1 MNLVRLALRRPLSV
15 VVGVIA
21 IALAAGIGLQR
32 MTRDVFPPLGIPTI
46 YVAQPFGGMDPAQME
61 GFITYYYEYHFLYIT
76 GIEHVESK
84 SIQGASIMKLQFH
97 PGTDMSAA
105 LSEVVAYVNR
115 SRAFMPPGT
124 PGPFITR
131 FDAGSVPVGYLVF
144 STTNANRTVGE
155 MQNAALNQV
164 RPLFATLP
172 GVSAPPPFGGSART
186 ILINLKPD
194 RLRSYGVSAD
204 EVVSAISAANTLSP
218 SGNLPLG
225 DKYPFVPVNAVV
237 KNIQDLAAVPVRT
250 GTGAGGGSVFV
261 RDLGDVAD
269 GADTVTSYALA
280 NGKRTVYMP
289 VTKRS
294 DASTLSV
301 VELVKKNI
309 PEFKKVLPDDIEVT
323 YEFDQSPYVVRAI
336 RDLVKEGALG
346 AVLTGLMVLLFLR
359 DWRSAFIV
367 VINIPI
373 ALLAGTFAL
382 WMSGQNINLMTLG
395 GLALAVGILVDEAT
409 VAVENIHVHLAR
421 AAGRAGCPQ
430 PAAERS
436 DATEPRRRGED
447 TAPYQPSLAR
457 AVLDATVETTAP
469 RFLAMLCVLAVFIP
483 AFFMQGAA
491 KALFTPLALA
501 VGFSMVASFVLS
513 STLVPVL
520 SVWLLR
526 GAHASGAAVPAA
538 SSPATVPVASGAVVS
553 TASRP
558 ATVPVAAAARETLAG
573 PKAGGTPAP
582 LGGSAR
588 AYASVLRPLLTA
600 RWLVV
605 PLYLAVAVG
614 GLWLLAPRLGTEIFP
629 KVDAGQIQL
638 RLRATPGTQLEKT
651 EAIALRVFDLIKR
664 EVGPDNVQMSIGLV
678 GVHAANYPVNLIHQW
693 NAGPEEAVLQIQ
705 FKPGS
710 VRTEPLKEKLRAT
723 FKAELPEVLVSFEPS
738 DIVERVMSFG
748 APTPIE
754 IAVQGQS
761 LHASKEF
768 ADKLRERLAKIP
780 ALRDLQFAQVLD
792 YPTLDVNI
800 NRERAGLLG
809 VRMSDATK
817 SLVASTASSRFTVP
831 NYWADPASG
840 IAFSVQVQVPQGRVT
855 TVEEFKNTPVTT
867 AGGKA
872 TLLRN
877 IASLSEGTAPQTYER
892 YNLVRVVSLT
902 ANLHGSDL
910 GSVAKAIHA
919 AIKETGAP
927 PAKTSVAVRGQIPPM
942 EEMFSGLRQG
952 LLLAVVV
959 IFLLL
964 MANFQSVRLAF
975 VVVSTVPAVLAG
987 VALTLWL
994 THTTL
999 NIQSFM
1005 GAIMAVGV
1013 AVANAILLVTFA
1025 ERARVAAG
1033 LSPAVVGQASSPA
1046 TVRQSSRLATET
1058 ASETLAG
1065 QAAGGTP
1072 DPLGAVHAALAGAT
1086 SRLRPI
1092 LMTSFAMMAGMLP
1105 LALGLGEGGDQTA
1118 PLGRAVIG
1126 GLAAATLTTLF
1137 VLPSVFA
1144 VVMTGKHTR
1153 SASLDPDDAD
1163 SPEFTSASPAQPS

>member
-1 MNLVRLALRRPLSV
+1 MNLVRLALRRPLTI

-21 IALAAGIGLQR
+21 VALGAWIALQR

-61 GFITYYYEYHFLYIT
+61 GYITYFYEYHFLYIT

-97 PGTDMSAA
+97 PNVDMSSA

-164 RPLFATLP
+164 RPLFAPLP

-194 RLRSYGVSAD
+194 RLRSYGISAD
-204 EVVSAISAANTLSP
+204 EVVTAIAAANTLSP

-225 DKYPFVPVNAVV
+225 DKYPFVPINAVV
-237 KNIQDLAAVPVRT
+237 KNIQDLAAVPIRT
-250 GTGAGGGSVFV
+250 GTGTGGGAVFV
-261 RDLGDVAD
+261 RDLGEVAD
-269 GADTVTSYALA
+269 GADIVTSYALA

-301 VELVKKNI
+301 VELVKANI

-346 AVLTGLMVLLFLR
+346 ALLTGLMVLLFLR

-382 WMSGQNINLMTLG
+382 WVSGQNVNLMTLG

-409 VAVENIHVHLAR
+409 VAIENIHVHLAR
-421 AAGRAGCPQ
+421 GRP
-430 PAAERS
+430 
-436 DATEPRRRGED
+436 
-447 TAPYQPSLAR
+447 LAR

-483 AFFMQGAA
+483 ACFMQGAA

-526 GAHASGAAVPAA
+526 GAQHRGAQAA
-538 SSPATVPVASGAVVS
+538 GLPD
-553 TASRP
+553 
-558 ATVPVAAAARETLAG
+558 AAARRIVPNSIQSENESRRAAST
-573 PKAGGTPAP
+573 
-582 LGGSAR
+582 AR
-588 AYASVLRPLLTA
+588 EPRALPDAYASLLRPLFAA
-600 RWLVV
+600 RWLVLLV
-605 PLYLAVAVG
+605 YL
-614 GLWLLAPRLGTEIFP
+614 GLAAGALWFLAPRLGTELFP
-629 KVDAGQIQL
+629 KVDAGQLQL
-638 RLRATPGTQLEKT
+638 RLRAAPGTQLAKT
-651 EAIALRVFDLIKR
+651 ETIALRLLELIAR
-664 EVGPDNVQMSIGLV
+664 EAGPENVAMTIGLV
-678 GVHAANYPVNLIHQW
+678 GVHAQTYPINLIYQW
-693 NAGPEEAVLQIQ
+693 NAGTQEGVLQVQ
-705 FKPGS
+705 FKRGA
-710 VRTEPLKEKLRAT
+710 VRVEPLKEKLRAV
-723 FKAELPEVLVSFEPS
+723 FRAELPDVEVSFEPS

-748 APTPIE
+748 AQTPIE

-761 LHASKEF
+761 LAVSKEF

-780 ALRDLQFAQVLD
+780 SLRDLQFAQVLD

-831 NYWADPASG
+831 NYWADPNSG
-840 IAFSVQVQVPQGRVT
+840 IAFAVQVQVPQGRVT
-855 TVEEFKNTPVTT
+855 TVEEFKNTPITT

-877 IASLSEGTAPQTYER
+877 IASVSEGTAPQTYER

-902 ANLHGSDL
+902 ANIHGSDL
-910 GSVAKAIHA
+910 GSVAKQIHA
-919 AIKETGAP
+919 AIKEAGAP

-942 EEMFSGLRQG
+942 EEMFTGLRNG

-964 MANFQSVRLAF
+964 AANFQSVRLSL
-975 VVVSTVPAVLAG
+975 VVISTVPAVLAG

-1013 AVANAILLVTFA
+1013 AVANAILLVTYA
-1025 ERARVAAG
+1025 ERARMSGDSA
-1033 LSPAVVGQASSPA
+1033 
-1046 TVRQSSRLATET
+1046 
-1058 ASETLAG
+1058 
-1065 QAAGGTP
+1065 
-1072 DPLGAVHAALAGAT
+1072 AALTGAT

-1105 LALGLGEGGDQTA
+1105 MALGLGDGGEQTA

-1126 GLAAATLTTLF
+1126 GLAAATLATLF
-1137 VLPSVFA
+1137 ILPSVFA

-1163 SPEFTSASPAQPS
+1163 SPQFSTAK

>member
-1 MNLVRLALRRPLSV
+1 MNLVRLALRRPLTI

-21 IALAAGIGLQR
+21 VALGAWIALQR

-61 GFITYYYEYHFLYIT
+61 GYLTYFYEYHFLYIT

-97 PGTDMSAA
+97 PNVDMSAA

-164 RPLFATLP
+164 RPLFAPLP

-186 ILINLKPD
+186 ILVNLKPD
-194 RLRSYGVSAD
+194 RLRSYGISAD
-204 EVVSAISAANTLSP
+204 EVVTAMAAANTLSP

-225 DKYPFVPVNAVV
+225 DKYPFVPINAVV
-237 KNIQDLAAVPVRT
+237 KNIQDLAAVPIRT
-250 GTGAGGGSVFV
+250 GTGANGGAVFV

-269 GADTVTSYALA
+269 GADLITSYALA

-289 VTKRS
+289 VTKRA

-382 WMSGQNINLMTLG
+382 WVSGQNINLMTLG

-409 VAVENIHVHLAR
+409 VAIENIHVHL
-421 AAGRAGCPQ
+421 
-430 PAAERS
+430 S
-436 DATEPRRRGED
+436 RRGSSRREE
-447 TAPYQPSLAR
+447 APSEGGKGNQSLVTSAATPTLGR
-457 AVLDATVETTAP
+457 AVLDATVETTGP

-520 SVWLLR
+520 SVWFLR
-526 GAHASGAAVPAA
+526 GHEDSVVGLGTAPAPGAVSGA
-538 SSPATVPVASGAVVS
+538 
-553 TASRP
+553 
-558 ATVPVAAAARETLAG
+558 LAG
-573 PKAGGTPAP
+573 NSVAQSIADTAATPHAPDQPTRASAGAP
-582 LGGSAR
+582 EAGALPN
-588 AYASVLRPLLTA
+588 AYASLLRPLLAA
-600 RWLVV
+600 RWLLV
-605 PLYLAVAVG
+605 PIYLAAAVG
-614 GLWLLAPRLGTEIFP
+614 AVWLIAPKLGTEIFP

-638 RLRATPGTQLEKT
+638 RLRAPSGTQLERT
-651 EAIALRVFDLIKR
+651 EAIALRVLDLIKR
-664 EVGPDNVQMSIGLV
+664 EAGADNVQMSIGLV

-693 NAGPEEAVLQIQ
+693 NAGPEEGVLQVQ

-723 FKAELPEVLVSFEPS
+723 FKAELPDVLVSFEPS

-761 LHASKEF
+761 LPASKEF
-768 ADKLRERLAKIP
+768 ADKIRERLAKIP
-780 ALRDLQFAQVLD
+780 ALRDVQFAQVLD

-809 VRMSDATK
+809 VKMSDATK

-831 NYWADPASG
+831 NYWADPGSG
-840 IAFSVQVQVPQGRVT
+840 IAFSVQVQVPQGRVNS
-855 TVEEFKNTPVTT
+855 VEEFKNTPVTT

-877 IASLSEGTAPQTYER
+877 IASVSEGTAPQTYER

-902 ANLHGSDL
+902 ANIHGSDL

-919 AIKETGAP
+919 AIKEAGAP
-927 PAKTSVAVRGQIPPM
+927 PARTSVAVRGQIPPM
-942 EEMFSGLRQG
+942 EEMFAGLRNG
-952 LLLAVVV
+952 LLLAVAV

-964 MANFQSVRLAF
+964 AANFQSLRLSLI
-975 VVVSTVPAVLAG
+975 VVSTVPAVIAG
-987 VALTLWL
+987 VAVTLLLTG
-994 THTTL
+994 TTL

-1025 ERARVAAG
+1025 ERARMSGNA
-1033 LSPAVVGQASSPA
+1033 
-1046 TVRQSSRLATET
+1046 
-1058 ASETLAG
+1058 
-1065 QAAGGTP
+1065 
-1072 DPLGAVHAALAGAT
+1072 DAALEGAT

-1105 LALGLGEGGDQTA
+1105 MALGLGEGGEQTA

-1137 VLPSVFA
+1137 ILPSVFA

-1163 SPEFTSASPAQPS
+1163 SPQFSSAKP

>member
-1 MNLVRLALRRPLSV
+1 MNLVRLALRRPLTII
-15 VVGVIA
+15 VGVIA
-21 IALAAGIGLQR
+21 VALGAWIALQR
-32 MTRDVFPPLGIPTI
+32 MTRDVFPPLGVPTI

-61 GFITYYYEYHFLYIT
+61 GYITYFYEYHFLYIT

-97 PGTDMSAA
+97 PNVDMSAA

-164 RPLFATLP
+164 RPLFAPLP

-186 ILINLKPD
+186 ILVNLKPD
-194 RLRSYGVSAD
+194 RLRSYGISAD
-204 EVVSAISAANTLSP
+204 EVVTAIAAANTLSP

-237 KNIQDLAAVPVRT
+237 KNIQDLAAVPIRT
-250 GTGAGGGSVFV
+250 GMGANGGAVFV

-269 GADTVTSYALA
+269 GADLVTSYALA

-359 DWRSAFIV
+359 DWRSATIV

-382 WMSGQNINLMTLG
+382 WVSGQNINLMTLG

-409 VAVENIHVHLAR
+409 VAIENIHVHLAR
-421 AAGRAGCPQ
+421 GR
-430 PAAERS
+430 
-436 DATEPRRRGED
+436 
-447 TAPYQPSLAR
+447 SLGR
-457 AVLDATVETTAP
+457 AVLDATVETTGP

-520 SVWLLR
+520 SVWFLR
-526 GAHASGAAVPAA
+526 GHSGGAHASGVPDAA
-538 SSPATVPVASGAVVS
+538 SRRVAPNSIQSEDKSRRDAS
-553 TASRP
+553 T
-558 ATVPVAAAARETLAG
+558 ARETRAL
-573 PKAGGTPAP
+573 P
-582 LGGSAR
+582 SA
-588 AYASVLRPLLTA
+588 YESVLRPLLAA
-600 RWLVV
+600 RWQLVAI
-605 PLYLAVAVG
+605 YLAIAIG
-614 GLWLLAPRLGTEIFP
+614 ALWLVAPKLGTEIFP
-629 KVDAGQIQL
+629 KVDAGQVQL
-638 RLRATPGTQLEKT
+638 RLRAPSGTQLEKT
-651 EAIALRVFDLIKR
+651 EAIALRVLDLIKR
-664 EVGPDNVQMSIGLV
+664 EAGPDNVQMSIGLV

-693 NAGPEEAVLQIQ
+693 NAGPEEGVLQVQ

-723 FKAELPEVLVSFEPS
+723 FKAELPDVLMSFEPS

-761 LHASKEF
+761 LAASKEF
-768 ADKLRERLAKIP
+768 ADKIRERLVKIP
-780 ALRDLQFAQVLD
+780 SLRDVQFAQVLD

-809 VRMSDATK
+809 VKMSDATK

-831 NYWADPASG
+831 NYWADPGSG
-840 IAFSVQVQVPQGRVT
+840 IAFSVQVQVPQGRVNS
-855 TVEEFKNTPVTT
+855 VEEFKNTPVTT
-867 AGGKA
+867 AGNKA

-877 IASLSEGTAPQTYER
+877 IASISEGTAPQTYER

-902 ANLHGSDL
+902 ANIHGSDL
-910 GSVAKAIHA
+910 GAVAKEINRVLAEA
-919 AIKETGAP
+919 GAP

-942 EEMFSGLRQG
+942 EEMFTGLRNG

-964 MANFQSVRLAF
+964 AANFQSLRLSL
-975 VVVSTVPAVLAG
+975 VVISTVPAVLAG
-987 VALTLWL
+987 VALTLRL
-994 THTTL
+994 TGTTL

-1025 ERARVAAG
+1025 ERARMSGNA
-1033 LSPAVVGQASSPA
+1033 
-1046 TVRQSSRLATET
+1046 
-1058 ASETLAG
+1058 
-1065 QAAGGTP
+1065 
-1072 DPLGAVHAALAGAT
+1072 DAALEGAT

-1105 LALGLGEGGDQTA
+1105 LALGTGEGGDQTA

-1126 GLAAATLTTLF
+1126 GLAAATLATLF
-1137 VLPSVFA
+1137 ALPSVFA

-1153 SASLDPDDAD
+1153 SASLDPDD
-1163 SPEFTSASPAQPS
+1163 PASPQFSAAKS

>member
-1 MNLVRLALRRPLSV
+1 MNLVRLALRRPLTI

-21 IALAAGIGLQR
+21 VALGAWIALQR

-61 GFITYYYEYHFLYIT
+61 GYITYFYEYHFLYIT

-97 PGTDMSAA
+97 PNVDMSSA

-164 RPLFATLP
+164 RPLFAPLP

-194 RLRSYGVSAD
+194 RLRSYGISAD
-204 EVVSAISAANTLSP
+204 EVVTAIAAANTLSP

-225 DKYPFVPVNAVV
+225 DKYPFVPINAVV
-237 KNIQDLAAVPVRT
+237 KNIQDLAAVPIRT
-250 GTGAGGGSVFV
+250 GTGTGGGAVFV
-261 RDLGDVAD
+261 RDLGEVAD
-269 GADTVTSYALA
+269 GADIVTSYALA

-301 VELVKKNI
+301 VELVKANI

-346 AVLTGLMVLLFLR
+346 ALLTGLMVLLFLR

-382 WMSGQNINLMTLG
+382 WVSGQNVNLMTLG

-409 VAVENIHVHLAR
+409 VAIENIHVHLAR
-421 AAGRAGCPQ
+421 GRP
-430 PAAERS
+430 
-436 DATEPRRRGED
+436 
-447 TAPYQPSLAR
+447 LAR

-483 AFFMQGAA
+483 ACFMQGAA

-501 VGFSMVASFVLS
+501 VGFTMVASFVLS

-526 GAHASGAAVPAA
+526 GAQHRGAQAA
-538 SSPATVPVASGAVVS
+538 GLPD
-553 TASRP
+553 
-558 ATVPVAAAARETLAG
+558 AAARRIVPNSIQSENESRRAAST
-573 PKAGGTPAP
+573 
-582 LGGSAR
+582 AR
-588 AYASVLRPLLTA
+588 EPRALPDAYASLLRPLFAA
-600 RWLVV
+600 RWLVLLV
-605 PLYLAVAVG
+605 YL
-614 GLWLLAPRLGTEIFP
+614 GLAAGALWFLAPRLGTELFP
-629 KVDAGQIQL
+629 KVDAGQLQL
-638 RLRATPGTQLEKT
+638 RLRAAPGTQLAKT
-651 EAIALRVFDLIKR
+651 ETIALRLLELIAR
-664 EVGPDNVQMSIGLV
+664 EAGPENVAMTIGLV
-678 GVHAANYPVNLIHQW
+678 GVHAQTYPINLIYQW
-693 NAGPEEAVLQIQ
+693 NAGTQEGVLQVQ
-705 FKPGS
+705 FKRGA
-710 VRTEPLKEKLRAT
+710 VRVEPLKEKLRAV
-723 FKAELPEVLVSFEPS
+723 FRAELPDVEVSFEPS

-748 APTPIE
+748 AQTPIE

-761 LHASKEF
+761 LAVSKEF

-780 ALRDLQFAQVLD
+780 SLRDLQFAQVLD

-831 NYWADPASG
+831 NYWADPNSG
-840 IAFSVQVQVPQGRVT
+840 IAFAVQVQVPQGRVT
-855 TVEEFKNTPVTT
+855 TIEEFKNTPITT
-867 AGGKA
+867 AGGGKA

-877 IASLSEGTAPQTYER
+877 IASVSEGTAPQTYER

-902 ANLHGSDL
+902 ANIHGSDL
-910 GSVAKAIHA
+910 GSVAKQIHA
-919 AIKETGAP
+919 AIKEAGAP

-942 EEMFSGLRQG
+942 EEMFTSLRNG

-964 MANFQSVRLAF
+964 AANFQSVRLSL
-975 VVVSTVPAVLAG
+975 VVISTVPAVLAG

-994 THTTL
+994 TGTTL
-999 NIQSFM
+999 NLQSFM
-1005 GAIMAVGV
+1005 GTIMAVGV

-1025 ERARVAAG
+1025 ERARMSGDSA
-1033 LSPAVVGQASSPA
+1033 
-1046 TVRQSSRLATET
+1046 
-1058 ASETLAG
+1058 
-1065 QAAGGTP
+1065 
-1072 DPLGAVHAALAGAT
+1072 AALTGAT

-1105 LALGLGEGGDQTA
+1105 LALGLGDGGDQTA

-1126 GLAAATLTTLF
+1126 GLAAATLATLF
-1137 VLPSVFA
+1137 ILPSVFA

-1163 SPEFTSASPAQPS
+1163 SPQFSTAK

>member
-1 MNLVRLALRRPLSV
+1 MNLVRLALRRPLTV
-15 VVGVIA
+15 VVAVIA
-21 IALAAGIGLQR
+21 VALGAWIALQR

-61 GFITYYYEYHFLYIT
+61 GYITYFYEYHFLYIT

-97 PGTDMSAA
+97 PNVDMSSA

-164 RPLFATLP
+164 RPLFAPLP

-194 RLRSYGVSAD
+194 RLRSYGISAD
-204 EVVSAISAANTLSP
+204 EVVTAIAAANTLSP

-225 DKYPFVPVNAVV
+225 DKYPFVPINAVV
-237 KNIQDLAAVPVRT
+237 KNIQDLAAVPIRT
-250 GTGAGGGSVFV
+250 GTGAGGGAVFV
-261 RDLGDVAD
+261 RDLGEVAD
-269 GADTVTSYALA
+269 GADIVTSYALA

-301 VELVKKNI
+301 VELVKANI

-346 AVLTGLMVLLFLR
+346 ALLTGLMVLLFLR

-382 WMSGQNINLMTLG
+382 WVSGQNVNLMTLG

-409 VAVENIHVHLAR
+409 VAIENIHVHLAR
-421 AAGRAGCPQ
+421 GRP
-430 PAAERS
+430 
-436 DATEPRRRGED
+436 
-447 TAPYQPSLAR
+447 LAR

-483 AFFMQGAA
+483 ACFMQGAA

-526 GAHASGAAVPAA
+526 GAQHRGAQAA
-538 SSPATVPVASGAVVS
+538 GLPD
-553 TASRP
+553 
-558 ATVPVAAAARETLAG
+558 AAARRIVPNSIQSENESQRAAST
-573 PKAGGTPAP
+573 
-582 LGGSAR
+582 AR
-588 AYASVLRPLLTA
+588 EPRALPDAYASLLRPLLAA
-600 RWLVV
+600 RWLVLLV
-605 PLYLAVAVG
+605 YLGLAAGALYFI
-614 GLWLLAPRLGTEIFP
+614 APKLGTELFP

-651 EAIALRVFDLIKR
+651 EAIALRVLDLIKR
-664 EVGPDNVQMSIGLV
+664 EAGPNNVQMSIGLV

-693 NAGPEEAVLQIQ
+693 NAGPEEGVLQIQ

-710 VRTEPLKEKLRAT
+710 VRTEPLKEKLRGI
-723 FKAELPEVLVSFEPS
+723 FKTELPDVLVSFEPS

-840 IAFSVQVQVPQGRVT
+840 IAFSVQVQVPQGRVN

-867 AGGKA
+867 TGGKA

-902 ANLHGSDL
+902 ANIHGSDL
-910 GSVAKAIHA
+910 GTVAKEIRRALA
-919 AIKETGAP
+919 EVGAP

-942 EEMFSGLRQG
+942 EEMFTGLRNG

-964 MANFQSVRLAF
+964 AANFQSIRLSL
-975 VVVSTVPAVLAG
+975 VVISTVPAVLAG

-1013 AVANAILLVTFA
+1013 AVANAILLVTYA
-1025 ERARVAAG
+1025 ERARMSGDSA
-1033 LSPAVVGQASSPA
+1033 
-1046 TVRQSSRLATET
+1046 
-1058 ASETLAG
+1058 
-1065 QAAGGTP
+1065 
-1072 DPLGAVHAALAGAT
+1072 AALTGAT

-1105 LALGLGEGGDQTA
+1105 MALGLGDGGEQTA

-1126 GLAAATLTTLF
+1126 GLAAATLATLF
-1137 VLPSVFA
+1137 ILPSVFA

-1163 SPEFTSASPAQPS
+1163 SPQFSTAK

>member
-1 MNLVRLALRRPLSV
+1 MNLVRLALRRPLTI

-21 IALAAGIGLQR
+21 IALAAWIGLQR

-61 GFITYYYEYHFLYIT
+61 GYITYFYEYHFLYIT

-97 PGTDMSAA
+97 PGTDMASA

-164 RPLFATLP
+164 RPLFAPLP

-186 ILINLKPD
+186 ILVNLKPD
-194 RLRSYGVSAD
+194 RLRSYGISAD
-204 EVVSAISAANTLSP
+204 EVVTAMAAANTLSP

-225 DKYPFVPVNAVV
+225 DKYPFVPINAVV
-237 KNIQDLAAVPVRT
+237 KNIQDLAAVPIRT
-250 GTGAGGGSVFV
+250 GTGAGGGAVFV

-269 GADTVTSYALA
+269 GADLITSYALA

-367 VINIPI
+367 VINIPVS
-373 ALLAGTFAL
+373 LLAGTFAL
-382 WMSGQNINLMTLG
+382 WISGQNVNLMTLG
-395 GLALAVGILVDEAT
+395 GLTLAVGILVDEAT
-409 VAVENIHVHLAR
+409 VAIENIHVHLAR
-421 AAGRAGCPQ
+421 GRP
-430 PAAERS
+430 
-436 DATEPRRRGED
+436 
-447 TAPYQPSLAR
+447 LAR
-457 AVLDATVETTAP
+457 AVLDATVETTGP

-526 GAHASGAAVPAA
+526 GHESGVKEEK
-538 SSPATVPVASGAVVS
+538 SSPAYAALL
-553 TASRP
+553 RP
-558 ATVPVAAAARETLAG
+558 LLAARWLVLLVYLGVAAAA
-573 PKAGGTPAP
+573 
-582 LGGSAR
+582 
-588 AYASVLRPLLTA
+588 
-600 RWLVV
+600 
-605 PLYLAVAVG
+605 
-614 GLWLLAPRLGTEIFP
+614 LWFITPRLGTEIFP

-651 EAIALRVFDLIKR
+651 EAIALRVLDLIKR
-664 EVGPDNVQMSIGLV
+664 EAGADNVQMSIGLV

-693 NAGPEEAVLQIQ
+693 NAGPEEGVLQIQ

-710 VRTEPLKEKLRAT
+710 VRTEPLKEKLRAV
-723 FKAELPEVLVSFEPS
+723 FKAELPDVLVSFEPS

-761 LHASKEF
+761 LPTSKEF
-768 ADKLRERLAKIP
+768 ADKIRERLAKIP
-780 ALRDLQFAQVLD
+780 ALRDVQFAQVLD

-855 TVEEFKNTPVTT
+855 TVEEFKNTPITT

-877 IASLSEGTAPQTYER
+877 IASVSEGTAPQTYER

-902 ANLHGSDL
+902 ANIHGSDL
-910 GSVAKAIHA
+910 GSVAKQIHA
-919 AIKETGAP
+919 AIKEAGAP

-942 EEMFSGLRQG
+942 EEMFTGLRNG

-964 MANFQSVRLAF
+964 AANFQSVRLSL
-975 VVVSTVPAVLAG
+975 VVISTVPAVLAG

-994 THTTL
+994 TGTTL
-999 NIQSFM
+999 NLQSFM
-1005 GAIMAVGV
+1005 GTIMAVGV

-1025 ERARVAAG
+1025 ERARMSGDSA
-1033 LSPAVVGQASSPA
+1033 
-1046 TVRQSSRLATET
+1046 
-1058 ASETLAG
+1058 
-1065 QAAGGTP
+1065 
-1072 DPLGAVHAALAGAT
+1072 AALTGAT

-1105 LALGLGEGGDQTA
+1105 LALGLGDGGDQTA

-1126 GLAAATLTTLF
+1126 GLAAATLATLF
-1137 VLPSVFA
+1137 IIPSVFA

-1163 SPEFTSASPAQPS
+1163 SPQFSTAK

>member
-1 MNLVRLALRRPLSV
+1 MNLVRLALRRPLTI

-21 IALAAGIGLQR
+21 VALGAWIALQR

-61 GFITYYYEYHFLYIT
+61 GYITYFYEYHFLYIT

-97 PGTDMSAA
+97 PNVDMSSA

-164 RPLFATLP
+164 RPLFAPLP

-194 RLRSYGVSAD
+194 RLRSYGISAD
-204 EVVSAISAANTLSP
+204 EVVTAIAAANTLSP

-225 DKYPFVPVNAVV
+225 DKYPFVPINAVV
-237 KNIQDLAAVPVRT
+237 KNIQDLAAVPIRT
-250 GTGAGGGSVFV
+250 GTGAGGGAVFV
-261 RDLGDVAD
+261 RDLGEVAD
-269 GADTVTSYALA
+269 GADIVTSYALA

-301 VELVKKNI
+301 VELVKANI

-346 AVLTGLMVLLFLR
+346 ALLTGLMVLLFLR

-382 WMSGQNINLMTLG
+382 WVSGQNVNLMTLG

-409 VAVENIHVHLAR
+409 VAIENIHVHLAR
-421 AAGRAGCPQ
+421 GRP
-430 PAAERS
+430 
-436 DATEPRRRGED
+436 
-447 TAPYQPSLAR
+447 LAR

-483 AFFMQGAA
+483 ACFMQGAA

-526 GAHASGAAVPAA
+526 GAQHRGAQAA
-538 SSPATVPVASGAVVS
+538 GLPD
-553 TASRP
+553 
-558 ATVPVAAAARETLAG
+558 AAARRIVPNSIQSENESRRAAST
-573 PKAGGTPAP
+573 
-582 LGGSAR
+582 AR
-588 AYASVLRPLLTA
+588 EPRALPDAYASLLRPLLAA
-600 RWLVV
+600 RWLVLLV
-605 PLYLAVAVG
+605 YLGLAAGALYFI
-614 GLWLLAPRLGTEIFP
+614 APKLGTELFP

-651 EAIALRVFDLIKR
+651 EAIALRVLDLIKR
-664 EVGPDNVQMSIGLV
+664 EAGPNNVQMSIGLV

-693 NAGPEEAVLQIQ
+693 NAGPEEGVLQIQ

-710 VRTEPLKEKLRAT
+710 VRTEPLKEKLRGI
-723 FKAELPEVLVSFEPS
+723 FKTELPDVLVSFEPS

-840 IAFSVQVQVPQGRVT
+840 IAFSVQVQVPQGRVN

-867 AGGKA
+867 TGGKA

-902 ANLHGSDL
+902 ANIHGSDL
-910 GSVAKAIHA
+910 GTVAKEIRRALA
-919 AIKETGAP
+919 EVGAP

-942 EEMFSGLRQG
+942 EEMFTGLRNG

-964 MANFQSVRLAF
+964 AANFQSIRLSL
-975 VVVSTVPAVLAG
+975 VVISTVPAVLAG

-1013 AVANAILLVTFA
+1013 AVANAILLVTYA
-1025 ERARVAAG
+1025 ERARMSGDSA
-1033 LSPAVVGQASSPA
+1033 
-1046 TVRQSSRLATET
+1046 
-1058 ASETLAG
+1058 
-1065 QAAGGTP
+1065 
-1072 DPLGAVHAALAGAT
+1072 AALTGAT

-1105 LALGLGEGGDQTA
+1105 LALGLGDGGDQTA

-1126 GLAAATLTTLF
+1126 GLAAATLATLF
-1137 VLPSVFA
+1137 ILPSVFA

-1163 SPEFTSASPAQPS
+1163 SPQFSTAK